1 MAIMNDFIQ
10 LFVSE
15 RLDGDIEN
23 LANYDLKQL
32 ENDVKFGC
40 DNRAF
45 DCDDTN
51 IVRAIF
57 ALVYEDVWPEL
68 SYQSFITQRYRCDTI
83 NTFATLFGKFDGF
96 EIKGFDRI
104 ARDSEIR
111 PKVIQ
116 FYSKYHTIGNMMV
129 LPNIYVGRSSL
140 NLYRGCHPIWH
151 DYMDRFLVELRNNL
165 IGEPTDEKLSTII
178 RANEFAFSKYHG
190 TIGFNKLIQGL
201 YLEDYFLYLH
211 RETLSKEMLKMSRKK
226 IMAACILLIFLAS
239 MCVVVAD
246 SSSGTFK
253 DLASKVS
260 GDNKTGVIVLDQNY
274 VNSDGY
280 DANGINITGK
290 NLVIKAEK
298 GKTVTIDAN
307 NAGRIFNANNTKNVT
322 FENINFVWC

>member
-1 MAIMNDFIQ
+1 M
-10 LFVSE
+10 
-15 RLDGDIEN
+15 
-23 LANYDLKQL
+23 ANYDLKQL

-201 YLEDYFLYLH
+201 YLEDYLVDGNPQIISAGYYWW
-211 RETLSKEMLKMSRKK
+211 K
-226 IMAACILLIFLAS
+226 
-239 MCVVVAD
+239 
-246 SSSGTFK
+246 K
-253 DLASKVS
+253 DLDKQCYLDEAVRYISVS
-260 GDNKTGVIVLDQNY
+260 ETIINKRAQLIIQ
-274 VNSDGY
+274 
-280 DANGINITGK
+280 K
-290 NLVIKAEK
+290 IKEK
-298 GKTVTIDAN
+298 L
-307 NAGRIFNANNTKNVT
+307 
-322 FENINFVWC
+322 